1 MAIRPIKNND
11 FGTEEVP
18 DEIEEVPVK
27 SKIKVDGL
35 PDVKQ
40 IVRYISKGM
49 PQPQANFYSVEEVD
63 AYVDSWLKQG
73 YSLFNTH
80 YIGEVPEAFGVL
92 YILVR

>member
-1 MAIRPIKNND
+1 MAIRPIKNNA

-18 DEIEEVPVK
+18 DEVEVK
-27 SKIKVDGL
+27 TSKIKVDGL

-40 IVRYISKGM
+40 IVRYIAKGT

-80 YIGEVPEAFGVL
+80 YIGEVPEAFGIL

>member
-1 MAIRPIKNND
+1 MAIRPIKSNV

-18 DEIEEVPVK
+18 DEVEVKP
-27 SKIKVDGL
+27 SKITVDGL

-49 PQPQANFYSVEEVD
+49 PQPQASYYSVEEVD